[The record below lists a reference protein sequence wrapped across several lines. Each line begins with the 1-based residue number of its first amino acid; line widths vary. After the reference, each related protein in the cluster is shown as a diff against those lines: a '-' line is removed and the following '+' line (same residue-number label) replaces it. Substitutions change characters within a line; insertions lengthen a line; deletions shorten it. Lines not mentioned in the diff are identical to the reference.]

1 MFKLICTVVSIG
13 EIIPIGKT
21 EKRSMIVAFTDG
33 NFQNQLA
40 VDMMGKSIGQCTG
53 VSPGD
58 QVEVSFSISS
68 TNSNGRW
75 FTNAK
80 GYRIDKMVNG
90 VPSKIDRP
98 EPPQRATAPSQ
109 PASRPSSTPN
119 LRLPPSF
126 DFEE

>member
-1 MFKLICTVVSIG
+1 
-13 EIIPIGKT
+13 
-21 EKRSMIVAFTDG
+21 MIVAFTDG

-98 EPPQRATAPSQ
+98 EPPPQPSPQ
-109 PASRPSSTPN
+109 STRKPSTPSPGV
-119 LRLPPSF
+119 RLPPNF
-126 DFEE
+126 DFDGE